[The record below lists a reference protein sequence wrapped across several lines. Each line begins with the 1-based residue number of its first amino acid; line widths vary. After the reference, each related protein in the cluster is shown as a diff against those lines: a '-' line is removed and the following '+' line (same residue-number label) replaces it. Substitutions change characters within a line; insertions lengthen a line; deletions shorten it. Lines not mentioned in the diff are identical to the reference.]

1 MLDPVP
7 PPPGFRQGD
16 YDFTQHSSE
25 TPKHQI
31 VAKVLEV
38 LQDFTAIQPDEINC
52 SSRQNVI
59 VKSEEIEGRVEV
71 VNLNTAQ
78 RGFVPTAILGEPNTP
93 PIPDMLRGVP
103 HSFLVQ
109 GARKLFNAFIIVRL
123 LIVKFL

>member
-1 MLDPVP
+1 M
-7 PPPGFRQGD
+7 
-16 YDFTQHSSE
+16 
-25 TPKHQI
+25 
-31 VAKVLEV
+31 AKVLEV

>member
-1 MLDPVP
+1 M
-7 PPPGFRQGD
+7 
-16 YDFTQHSSE
+16 
-25 TPKHQI
+25 
-31 VAKVLEV
+31 AKVLEV

-103 HSFLVQ
+103 HQFS
-109 GARKLFNAFIIVRL
+109 GSRGS
-123 LIVKFL
+123 